1 MEMGRN
7 GNFAK
12 VEAGPMRMEMEFEDG
27 VKGKMRMGD
36 TRMRMEAN
44 DDGVRLVMENAKA
57 LLTSAATAAAM
68 AVTMY

>member
-1 MEMGRN
+1 MGRN